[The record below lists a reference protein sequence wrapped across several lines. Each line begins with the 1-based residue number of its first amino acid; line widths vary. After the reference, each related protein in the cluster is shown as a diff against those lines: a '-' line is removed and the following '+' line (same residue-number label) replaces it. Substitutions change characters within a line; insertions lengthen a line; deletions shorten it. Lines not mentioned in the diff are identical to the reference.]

1 MRLTSSVQETLSSI
15 DWTSELGITS
25 ALAAEATMILAQ
37 RDEWL
42 PQPTATGIAVPAST
56 SGNVEYKP
64 KTGDLKKRE
73 LRLSVWLNGLH
84 DRL

>member
-1 MRLTSSVQETLSSI
+1 LSSI

-25 ALAAEATMILAQ
+25 ALAAEATMILVQ

-56 SGNVEYKP
+56 SGNIEEYKA
-64 KTGDLKKRE
+64 KAGDLKKRE
-73 LRLSVWLNGLH
+73 LRFSVWLNGLH